1 MTGVSIGSSDHY
13 SRERSSCTTS
23 RALTLPSRGRSK
35 GRFAPFGPP
44 LMSNVRPPERAR
56 RGMLSQD
63 HPKSKQW
70 SNCTRSVSR
79 RIPRLAP
86 VLGNRGCAS
95 ARRVPSGGRQSE
107 LRCRRAP
114 VSKFERGGR
123 PCAYV
128 REIQGR
134 SAWGVRP
141 AAATAR
147 IVKHEGPL
155 EGTTHA
161 RPAQQM
167 QLRVAAFVRVAHTV
181 AHMNARTDTN
191 GYGTVSTHARPTHM
205 LFNQRPNPSIDGT
218 SNSQLRCLSAA
229 PHVKR

>member
-1 MTGVSIGSSDHY
+1 
-13 SRERSSCTTS
+13 
-23 RALTLPSRGRSK
+23 
-35 GRFAPFGPP
+35 
-44 LMSNVRPPERAR
+44 MSNVRPPSACEEKCSTKVTLNRSNGASALALGVSSNAR
-56 RGMLSQD
+56 
-63 HPKSKQW
+63 P
-70 SNCTRSVSR
+70 
-79 RIPRLAP
+79 AP

-95 ARRVPSGGRQSE
+95 ALGKCLRVGCQSK
-107 LRCRRAP
+107 LSCRRTP
-114 VSKFERGGR
+114 VVQTKFQRGGR
-123 PCAYV
+123 PSGYI

-134 SAWGVRP
+134 SARGVRP

-155 EGTTHA
+155 EDTTHA

-181 AHMNARTDTN
+181 AHMNARTETN
-191 GYGTVSTHARPTHM
+191 GHGTVSTHARPTHM
-205 LFNQRPNPSIDGT
+205 LFNQRPNPSIEGT